1 MKKTLLFAILILP
14 IFFGYSQVGIG
25 TTTPDPSSSLEVS
38 ATDKGI
44 LIPQV
49 ALSDVTN
56 TMLDGVNTA
65 ATGLLIYNT
74 NAATTGGSGVGYYY
88 FNGTQWERLST
99 SASGGDDDF
108 YEEGTT
114 TAPNAITDDIYTLGN
129 VAIGKNTADWAL
141 DVEEDQGGRGVSIL
155 MNGTAN
161 VTTYGL
167 LSEVTNT
174 GDATQVGLFG
184 RILGNGNGEHR
195 GLHSITNGSG
205 SGYHYG
211 LYNQA
216 IRCWNGGLKLG

>member
-1 MKKTLLFAILILP
+1 M
-14 IFFGYSQVGIG
+14 
-25 TTTPDPSSSLEVS
+25 
-38 ATDKGI
+38 

-49 ALSDVTN
+49 SLGDVTD

-74 NAATTGGSGVGYYY
+74 NAAITGGSGVGYYY
-88 FNGTQWERLST
+88 FNGTQWERLTT

-114 TAPNAITDDIYTLGN
+114 AAPNAITDDIYTLGN

-167 LSEVTNT
+167 LSEITNT
-174 GDATQVGLFG
+174 GDATQVGLLEEFWAM
-184 RILGNGNGEHR
+184 EME
-195 GLHSITNGSG
+195 SIEGCIPLPMAREVVTITVCIIN
-205 SGYHYG
+205 Y
-211 LYNQA
+211 LVLE
-216 IRCWNGGLKLG
+216 RDLKLG